1 MDDVWNSTLRIAI
14 VDADRVASGNGFL
27 PVYVGDR
34 QMGSAR
40 IEKRGE
46 QMKVVVPGGAQ
57 HEQVIMTKR
66 INPHHVCFICPT
78 CRRLKN
84 SLHLTY
90 ASSRAQ
96 STAFECRG
104 CACKTREHP
113 KQKKRLA

>member
-1 MDDVWNSTLRIAI
+1 MDDVWNSTPRISI
-14 VDADRVASGNGFL
+14 VDVDRVASGTGFI

-34 QMGSAR
+34 QIGSAR
-40 IEKRGE
+40 IEKRGD

-57 HEQVIMTKR
+57 HKQVIMTKR

-78 CRRLKN
+78 CRQPKN

-96 STAFECRG
+96 SATFECRG
-104 CACKTREHP
+104 CACKTRGYP
-113 KQKKRLA
+113 KQKRDLA